1 MRKFLY
7 YIYAAP
13 IYAFTLLPFPLFY
26 FVCDIFYIIT
36 YYLVGYRKKVVYT
49 NLRNAF
55 PEKTE
60 KEIDTIAKRYYHFM
74 IDLFMETFK
83 MLTMTE
89 KQLLDRVV
97 INDLSIVEDLKSKN
111 KNYLFVMGHFGNW
124 EWGGQSYQLRHI
136 YEQDVLYHPLKS
148 EFFEWLMLKVRTRF
162 GIRMVPMNTVLK
174 VMVQNRNK
182 VTSTCFIADQTPTNI
197 RDAYWTTFLNQDTPV
212 YFGTEKIAKRFNYPV
227 VFVSI
232 FKERRGYYQAYLK
245 LICDD
250 SASTPDGFI
259 TEAHTRLLE
268 EDIKKQPEIWL
279 WSHRR
284 WKHKRT

>member
-89 KQLLDRVV
+89 KQLLNRVV

-111 KNYLFVMGHFGNW
+111 RNYLFVMGHFGNW

-174 VMVQNRNK
+174 VMVQSRNK

>member
-89 KQLLDRVV
+89 KQLLNRVV

>member
-89 KQLLDRVV
+89 KQLLNRVV

-111 KNYLFVMGHFGNW
+111 RNYLFVMGHFGNW

>member
-174 VMVQNRNK
+174 VMVQSRNK